1 MAGYR
6 EFQTGEVLT
15 AANVNDF
22 LMEQAV
28 MTFADDAARTTA
40 LTDVL
45 REGLLT
51 YNLDTNALE
60 RYDGSAWGPVA
71 TESYV
76 DAEIAAIPE
85 IAGIGSN
92 VVQTVKTDTF
102 TTTSSSYTTVTGLS
116 ATITPT
122 SNTAKVLIIV
132 QVTHAMSAAGVGYGH
147 FRVAGG
153 NATTYVGDA
162 SGSRI
167 RGVFGGGS
175 ELTNTISALSE
186 TIVYVDSPASASATT
201 YQLEVRTASTGSVH
215 INRSQN
221 DGDNAF
227 NNRGASSITL
237 IEVAV

>member
-1 MAGYR
+1 MPDTGLPWEIPYAAPADLVRDWPALSEDVADAVAAG
-6 EFQTGEVLT
+6 LS
-15 AANVNDF
+15 AA
-22 LMEQAV
+22 
-28 MTFADDAARTTA
+28 
-40 LTDVL
+40 
-45 REGLLT
+45 
-51 YNLDTNALE
+51 
-60 RYDGSAWGPVA
+60 GP
-71 TESYV
+71 
-76 DAEIAAIPE
+76 
-85 IAGIGSN
+85 AGIGSN

-102 TTTSSSYTTVTGLS
+102 TTTSATYTTVTGLS

-132 QVTHAMSAAGVGYGH
+132 QVTHAMGAAGVGYGH

-167 RGVFGGGS
+167 SGVFGGGS
-175 ELTNTISALSE
+175 ESTDTLSALSE
-186 TIVYVDSPASASATT
+186 TIVYVDSPASASPTT

-221 DGDNAF
+221 DGSNAF